1 MNILKIFLLLAV
13 VLLPDFYIVD
23 PSVRVPF
30 VAMALLVGFNI
41 HLYSIPRPT
50 LLTGKNINR
59 LLGISL
65 LFILYMALVDYFH
78 GVQLG
83 VVVTRIVSHLLI
95 VLLLPAFVQ
104 YQDRFQM
111 VMWFRRFVTI
121 SLIFAILQML
131 GWHYALA
138 DLVPHLGII
147 GSDIIRDELIDE
159 YGRATGATYNT
170 IAFAMQM
177 VILILLVYGG
187 YLVQHRWS
195 RCGYGFMGLVGL
207 FASQTRAAL
216 FGLVPA
222 IIMGVLIF
230 SKLRL
235 KSALQIVTLIVAAI
249 GLGFGLQQ
257 VAPEYLPYMAK
268 EIDEGDT
275 HRVSTNVFMTI
286 GVLVESPWFGIS
298 PAQAW
303 DVYYRHADRNAVV
316 QHTLDMKTPTHH
328 NQLGYYFR
336 YYGVVGIALLF
347 AVYFRIYKII
357 KASVSTPMRVFIG
370 SLFILDFIYSMTHNN
385 KLLTSPLL
393 WVFLS
398 LALLPEDKANRTL
411 ASATGGF

>member
-1 MNILKIFLLLAV
+1 MNGLKIFLLLAV
-13 VLLPDFYIVD
+13 VLLPDFYILD

-30 VAMALLVGFNI
+30 VAMALLVGFHI
-41 HLYSIPRPT
+41 HRYSIPRPT
-50 LLTGKNINR
+50 LLTGKKINR
-59 LLGISL
+59 LLGVSL
-65 LFILYMALVDYFH
+65 IFVFYMALVDYIR
-78 GVQLG
+78 GVQVG
-83 VVVTRIVSHLLI
+83 VVVTKIVSHLLI
-95 VLLLPAFVQ
+95 VFLLPAFVQ
-104 YQDRFQM
+104 SQESFPM
-111 VMWFRRFVTI
+111 VVWFRRFVTI
-121 SLIFAILQML
+121 SLVFAVLQML

-138 DLVPHLGII
+138 DIIPNIGLV
-147 GSDIIRDELIDE
+147 GSDIIREELIDE

-187 YLVQHRWS
+187 YLVQHTLKRTS
-195 RCGYGFMGLVGL
+195 YGIMGLIGL

-222 IIMGVLIF
+222 IIISFLVF
-230 SKLRL
+230 TKLRL
-235 KSALQIVTLIVAAI
+235 KSALQIVTLIVAAL

-275 HRVSTNVFMTI
+275 HRVSTNLYMTI
-286 GVLVESPWFGIS
+286 GVFIESPLFGI
-298 PAQAW
+298 PPEKAW
-303 DVYYRHADRNAVV
+303 DLYYRHADRNAVV

-336 YYGVVGIALLF
+336 YYGMVGVALLF
-347 AVYFRIYKII
+347 AVYFRIYQMI
-357 KASVSTPMRVFIG
+357 KTSVSTPMRVFMG
-370 SLFILDFIYSMTHNN
+370 SLFVLDFIYSMTHNN
-385 KLLTSPLL
+385 KLLSSPLL

-411 ASATGGF
+411 ANSTRGF